1 MQLRQAAFYD
11 TIAGSVRVTDLMPL
25 RVTSRHF
32 GKGATVRSRR
42 ERTCRIGSRH
52 FGKGA
57 TRPLSPR
64 ADMPDR

>member
-32 GKGATVRSRR
+32 GKGAT
-42 ERTCRIGSRH
+42 
-52 FGKGA
+52 
-57 TRPLSPR
+57 RPLSPR